1 MKVKIISIIVMFYLL
16 FTGCNQNSQ
25 ATPVPE
31 TQVPA
36 TETAGKETRIPPT
49 AEATEAP
56 VIESSQVP
64 VKDGTPAT
72 GKGDIKSISKSYTDF
87 GFNLFSEVEKENKGK
102 NIFISPASVAF
113 ALSMTGNGAEGTT
126 GDAMA
131 EVLQFKGMGLD
142 EVNILNKKL
151 MEGLNRSESKV
162 ELSIANSLWCKPDI
176 KFKPD
181 FIGRCKD
188 FYDAE
193 VSNNFEADAI
203 NSWVKEKTK
212 DKISKIIDKIPD
224 EGILYLI
231 NAIYFKG
238 TWKIEFDK
246 KKTEDKD
253 FFLLNGSKKKCPL
266 MSQRGDFSYYKG
278 DKFQAVKLP
287 YGDGSTGMYIFLPD
301 EKTGLSEFQKNLTGK
316 NWEKWMNGFQV
327 MKGDV
332 LLPRFKMEYE
342 LLLNDALIAMGMG
355 IAFDQIKANFRNM
368 CEFSQEEN
376 VCINRVIHKTFVEV
390 NEKGTEA
397 AAVTAVEMVLKTTS
411 VNPEPPKR
419 FYMLVDHPFFF
430 VIMDNKTGLILF
442 MGSVVEP

>member
-1 MKVKIISIIVMFYLL
+1 MKVKFICIMFILYLL

-36 TETAGKETRIPPT
+36 TETAGKETRIPST
-49 AEATEAP
+49 AAATEAP
-56 VIESSQVP
+56 VMEVSQVP
-64 VKDGTPAT
+64 VKDGTSAP

-102 NIFISPASVAF
+102 NIFISPASVAL

-131 EVLQFKGMGLD
+131 EVLHVKGMGSD
-142 EVNILNKKL
+142 EVNSLNKLL
-151 MEGLNRSESKV
+151 MKELERSGSNI
-162 ELSIANSLWCKPDI
+162 ELSIANSLWCKPDM

-181 FIGRCKD
+181 FIGKCKD
-188 FYDAE
+188 FYGAE
-193 VSNNFEADAI
+193 VSNKFEANAI
-203 NSWVKEKTK
+203 NAWVKEKTK
-212 DKISKIIDKIPD
+212 DKISKIIDKIP
-224 EGILYLI
+224 EEAILYLI

-253 FFLLNGSKKKCPL
+253 FFLLNGNKKKCPL

-278 DKFQAVKLP
+278 DKFQAVSLP
-287 YGDGSTGMYIFLPD
+287 YGDGSTAMYIFLPD
-301 EKTGLSEFQKNLTGK
+301 EKTGIAEFQKNLTEK
-316 NWEKWMNGFQV
+316 NWEKWMNDFEV
-327 MKGDV
+327 KEGDV
-332 LLPRFKMEYE
+332 LLPRFKIEYE
-342 LLLNDALIAMGMG
+342 TLLNDSLNALGMG
-355 IAFDQIKANFRNM
+355 IAFDQLKANFKNM
-368 CEFSQEEN
+368 CEFSEEEN
-376 VCINRVIHKTFVEV
+376 VYINRVIHKTFVEV

-397 AAVTAVEMVLKTTS
+397 AAVTAVEMGAFTTS

-430 VIMDNKTGLILF
+430 VIRDNKTGLILF
-442 MGSVVEP
+442 IGSVVEP